1 MLTLCWLCGDSGAAA
16 SARTVLIAILAHRVG
31 ERPLVRLRSRGS
43 PGVIRMTGRR
53 IAQPQA
59 VRRTCAGSAVKCGPQ
74 FNPKPCDQPLC
85 APPPRPGQ
93 ALLTRF
99 AGVGRNV
106 NPKLSTPLAI
116 AARGSALHAQ
126 PRDKIIRLYRH
137 VQKQVPYLL
146 SAFGIDEPVEN
157 VRANIK
163 TVFMKHGTEPLE
175 VCMNKHTRMHAC
187 TPARTHARTHART
200 QKRTRDGITT
210 GRCD

>member
-1 MLTLCWLCGDSGAAA
+1 MSSGC
-16 SARTVLIAILAHRVG
+16 
-31 ERPLVRLRSRGS
+31 
-43 PGVIRMTGRR
+43 TGRR

-59 VRRTCAGSAVKCGPQ
+59 VRRTRAGSAVKCGPQ

-175 VCMNKHTRMHAC
+175 VCIHKHTRMHAC
-187 TPARTHARTHART
+187 TPARTHARTHAKTDARWNHDGALRLTAWLPCVVLAPSSHARRT
-200 QKRTRDGITT
+200 CSCSR
-210 GRCD
+210 GR